1 MYLKIIIASAFAFVA
16 IFSWYFQQDNQS
28 QISEL
33 RSEIMTLETKLT
45 EANASIQK
53 HFNFMTSV
61 WKGVSENSRNFA
73 PRNHKHPIDYS
84 TKFHEH
90 VDYSSSSHGHDYAD
104 GKHQHSEYTPKGHHH
119 PEHTEEI
126 HSHSFDHRLSLD
138 PVSGSL
144 ID

>member
-1 MYLKIIIASAFAFVA
+1 MYLKIIIASAFTFVA
-16 IFSWYFQQDNQS
+16 IFSWYVHQENQT

-33 RSEIMTLETKLT
+33 RSEIKTLETKLN
-45 EANASIQK
+45 EANTTIQK

-61 WKGVSENSRNFA
+61 WKGVSENSRSFA

-90 VDYSSSSHGHDYAD
+90 DDYSLSSHGHDYAD

-138 PVSGSL
+138 PVSGL
-144 ID
+144 PD

>member
-1 MYLKIIIASAFAFVA
+1 MYLKIIITSVFAFVA
-16 IFSWYFQQDNQS
+16 IFSWYFQQENQS

-33 RSEIMTLETKLT
+33 KSEINKLETKLN
-45 EANASIQK
+45 EANITIQK

-61 WKGVSENSRNFA
+61 WKGVSENSRNSA

-104 GKHQHSEYTPKGHHH
+104 GKHQHPEYTKEGHQHLQ
-119 PEHTEEI
+119 HTEET
-126 HSHSFDHRLSLD
+126 HSHSVDSRFSMD
-138 PVSGSL
+138 PERGL
-144 ID
+144 TD

>member
-16 IFSWYFQQDNQS
+16 IFSWYFQKENQS

-33 RSEIMTLETKLT
+33 RSGIKTLETKLT

-90 VDYSSSSHGHDYAD
+90 DYAE
-104 GKHQHSEYTPKGHHH
+104 GKHQHSEYTKEGHHH
-119 PEHTEEI
+119 PQHSEEI
-126 HSHSFDHRLSLD
+126 PSHSVDNRLSLD
-138 PVSGSL
+138 KVSGL
-144 ID
+144 PD